1 MKIKTTCFAIFLAIG
16 CLTSNSQ
23 TIVRHG
29 LLLNVGIGDEDSKIN
44 KTGAS
49 WYELGYKA
57 GFSVGY
63 RLQIKKPTLHS
74 FHYDMD
80 VNIGAKLLKPSTYS
94 SVGSGTVGCTPDYFS
109 SINGTANY
117 SFIDNLSIGLGVE
130 PTYYFSRTIPGGIF
144 YNGSFEDSDTNKDFD
159 RIEDFGTNKD
169 FVRKNK
175 FDIPVVAKI
184 SYNFKKFEVGIYGKY
199 GMVNVLE
206 TAHFKYGKYR
216 DVQLFVFIPF

>member
-1 MKIKTTCFAIFLAIG
+1 MNIKTTCLVIILAIG
-16 CLTSNSQ
+16 CLSLNAQ
-23 TIVRHG
+23 TLARHG
-29 LLLNVGIGDEDSKIN
+29 LLLNVGIGDEDSKID

-49 WYELGYKA
+49 WYELGYKV

-63 RLQIKKPTLHS
+63 RLQLKKPTLHS
-74 FHYDMD
+74 FHYDID
-80 VNIGAKLLKPSTYS
+80 VNIGAKILKPSTYS
-94 SVGSGTVGCTPDYFS
+94 SVASSTGGYTPDYFS
-109 SINGTANY
+109 SINGTVNY

-130 PTYYFSRTIPGGIF
+130 PTYYFNRTIPGGIF
-144 YNGSFEDSDTNKDFD
+144 YNGPYEDFDTNKDFD
-159 RIEDFGTNKD
+159 RIEAFDTRD

-184 SYNFKKFEVGIYGKY
+184 SYNFKRFEIGIYGKY
-199 GMVNVLE
+199 GMINVLE